1 MTMPVWDLPGI
12 VKHFGIAQAQ
22 LRRALFEQTG
32 GMFPE
37 LVTRSDLE
45 GFLPPIGGV
54 TVYIV
59 AAIAA
64 LAKLA
69 AGIANL
75 NKAVAVRLHD

>member
-1 MTMPVWDLPGI
+1 MTMPIWDLPGI
-12 VKHFGIAQAQ
+12 VKHFGIAAQ

-32 GMFPE
+32 GMLPE

-54 TVYIV
+54 TVYILGE
-59 AAIAA
+59 IAA
-64 LAKLA
+64 
-69 AGIANL
+69 IANL

>member
-12 VKHFGIAQAQ
+12 VKHFGIAEAQ

-32 GMFPE
+32 GMLPE

-54 TVYIV
+54 TVYYIV
-59 AAIAA
+59 GEIAA
-64 LAKLA
+64 
-69 AGIANL
+69 IANL

>member
-12 VKHFGIAQAQ
+12 VKHFGIAEAQ

-32 GMFPE
+32 GMLPE
-37 LVTRSDLE
+37 LVIRSDLE
-45 GFLPPIGGV
+45 RFLALIGGV
-54 TVYIV
+54 TAYILGEL
-59 AAIAA
+59 AA